1 MQWNV
6 ISTAVA
12 AVVFFLNSAVAFAEP
27 APGAQGGVTPF
38 IPLILIFGIFYFLI
52 LRPQQK
58 KQKEQQVFLSNLK
71 RGDMVITNAGIIGT
85 IRTLNEKFVTL
96 EVDEGVC
103 IKILRGQIA
112 ESAANLNKEESK
124 AKGGLLAS
132 TQDEK
137 K

>member
-1 MQWNV
+1 MKWNV
-6 ISTAVA
+6 ISTVA
-12 AVVFFLNSAVAFAEP
+12 ALVMTFSTLAHAEA

-85 IRTLNEKFVTL
+85 LRTLNEKFVTL

-103 IKILRGQIA
+103 IKVLRGQIA